1 MAQQSSS
8 PHSPARGSR
17 PGLAAIVERLRSGA
31 LTSEQL
37 TRDLLERI
45 ARYDPV
51 VRAWAWLDRERALE
65 AAMQCDQRI
74 ASGDRRPLTGIP
86 LGIKDVIETAGIP
99 TEMGSS
105 VFAGYVPQRSAAVVR
120 QLELA
125 GAFVLGKTVT
135 TEFATQYPGPTT
147 NPWNPL
153 HTPGGSSS
161 GSAAAVAAGFVPAAL
176 GTQTRASTVRPAA
189 YCGVVGYK
197 PTYGLLSTDGV
208 FPLSHTLDHVGLFAD
223 RVRDVAVLAAALLP
237 KELPLLPEGDAPP
250 RLAAVRS
257 PLWHIADPVQQ
268 GNFHLGIEALTAAG
282 ARVEMRELPPV
293 FSRTMEV
300 VKAIQLREIADL
312 HAEKLPQWGESVSKA
327 FREYVAG
334 GVAVSRD
341 AYQEALGLRQQM
353 IEQVAQVC
361 EGVDAIITPPATGEA
376 PLGLQFTGDASLCAI
391 WTLCGMPALSIRSGT
406 GPTGLPLGLQVV
418 GARHA
423 DRAMISAAH
432 WCEMQL
438 MSSGV

>member
-1 MAQQSSS
+1 MAHQSNS
-8 PHSPARGSR
+8 PHAAASDTRL
-17 PGLAAIVERLRSGA
+17 GLAATVERLRSGA

-45 ARYDPV
+45 ARYDSV

-65 AAMQCDQRI
+65 AARQCDQSI
-74 ASGDRRPLTGIP
+74 ASGDRRPLIGIP

-99 TEMGSS
+99 TEMGSP
-105 VFAGYVPQRSAAVVR
+105 VFAGFVPHRSAAVVR
-120 QLELA
+120 QMEES

-176 GTQTRASTVRPAA
+176 GTQTRGSIVRPAA

-197 PTYGLLSTDGV
+197 PTYGLLSTEGV

-223 RVRDVAVLAAALLP
+223 RVRDVAVLAAVLLL
-237 KELPLLPEGDAPP
+237 KELPLLQDSAAPP
-250 RLAAVRS
+250 RLAAVKS
-257 PLWHIADPVQQ
+257 PLWHFADPVQQ
-268 GNFHLGIEALTAAG
+268 GNFHLGVQTLTAAG
-282 ARVEMRELPPV
+282 AQVEMRELPPV
-293 FSRTMEV
+293 FSRIMQV
-300 VKAIQLREIADL
+300 VRAIQLREIADL
-312 HAEKLPQWGESVSKA
+312 YADKMPQWGERVSKA

-334 GVAVSRD
+334 GAAVSRD
-341 AYQEALGLRQQM
+341 AYQEALALRQQM
-353 IEQVAQVC
+353 IEQLAQMC

-406 GPTGLPLGLQVV
+406 GPTGLPMGLQVV

-423 DRAMISAAH
+423 DGAMISAAN
-432 WCEMQL
+432 WCEIQL
-438 MSSGV
+438 MAS